1 MRKIGIYLDM
11 GMAQG
16 IEDGS
21 NSAINSVNTMARR
34 MIDALGILDED
45 KLEIHPRIVPVIDQN
60 DVNRKA
66 ALLNSLFGLA
76 PSSGVLS
83 VVDGINYRSRSNS
96 NRGTLKESIDK
107 LSSKID
113 KIDNLGVTY
122 QQNNYSPKALSSAEI
137 YRKTKSQLSK
147 YKNHY
152 DGTSQLL

>member
-1 MRKIGIYLDM
+1 
-11 GMAQG
+11 
-16 IEDGS
+16 
-21 NSAINSVNTMARR
+21 
-34 MIDALGILDED
+34 LGILDED

-66 ALLNSLFGLA
+66 ALLNSVFGLS

-83 VVDGINYRSRSNS
+83 VVDGINYRSRSDS

-122 QQNNYSPKALSSAEI
+122 QQNNYSPKALSTAEI
-137 YRKTKSQLSK
+137 YRKTKSQLSV
-147 YKNHY
+147 YKSKNSN
-152 DGTSQLL
+152 GGNLLR